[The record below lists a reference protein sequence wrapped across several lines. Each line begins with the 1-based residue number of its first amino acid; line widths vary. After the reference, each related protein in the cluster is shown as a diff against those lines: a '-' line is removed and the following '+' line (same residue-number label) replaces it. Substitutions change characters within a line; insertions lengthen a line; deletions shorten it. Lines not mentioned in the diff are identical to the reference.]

1 MGRPRLSGGS
11 CQSALG
17 PAHRLP
23 PALAPVQPRDNLCPL
38 SLRDDLCAVAK
49 MALSRLGCG
58 RGGLHGGLLGVGPVT
73 VPASWPRRVLR
84 APEPVPAWRAL
95 RHPACCL
102 STKTNPKAILAAVVS
117 QFKYANGKYES
128 FLERTFP
135 RFYVLYSTFLKGCR
149 TLFSEAKEIRRI
161 KLNMSLKKIDFHQLP
176 YREMERLRQFRRDL
190 IKAIPIGLLALPPFA
205 NYLIFLLMYLFPRQ
219 LLIRHFWTPKQQF
232 EFLNIYHGMRREVY
246 PEIIDGLEQVTRFI
260 ADQQLRDQMQ
270 ELCTKVQSGSHPEV
284 AKLLAV
290 RSLFVGHPL
299 GLQRLRVWQVKALSR
314 VLFLT
319 PHLPIFVLRYRLR
332 SHMLEL
338 QHLDQAMLKLGVS
351 ELSEEEVKMACYV
364 RGLNSTHL
372 SSSECQKWLK
382 QWAKLSCE
390 LKDSEVSLL
399 AHSMVLLSTNYLGAK
414 E

>member
-1 MGRPRLSGGS
+1 
-11 CQSALG
+11 
-17 PAHRLP
+17 
-23 PALAPVQPRDNLCPL
+23 
-38 SLRDDLCAVAK
+38 
-49 MALSRLGCG
+49 
-58 RGGLHGGLLGVGPVT
+58 
-73 VPASWPRRVLR
+73 
-84 APEPVPAWRAL
+84 
-95 RHPACCL
+95 
-102 STKTNPKAILAAVVS
+102 
-117 QFKYANGKYES
+117 
-128 FLERTFP
+128 
-135 RFYVLYSTFLKGCR
+135 
-149 TLFSEAKEIRRI
+149 
-161 KLNMSLKKIDFHQLP
+161 MSLKKIDFHQLP

-190 IKAIPIGLLALPPFA
+190 IKAIPIGLLTLPPFA

-319 PHLPIFVLRYRLR
+319 PHLPIFLLRYRLR

-338 QHLDQAMLKLGVS
+338 QHLDRAMLKLGVS
-351 ELSEEEVKMACYV
+351 ELSEEEVKMACYI

-372 SSSECQKWLK
+372 SASESQKWLK

-390 LKDSEVSLL
+390 LKDAEISLL